1 MDVLIVVLAS
11 MGGMMVLVLLGLI
24 VFLLAGMAVAAVKKE
39 RILEQVAQ
47 ATCDALRDEE
57 ISKVLKD
64 TSPKKPATK
73 KSAAKKPAAKKTTT
87 KKTESK

>member
-11 MGGMMVLVLLGLI
+11 MGGVMVLVLLGLI
-24 VFLLAGMAVAAVKKE
+24 VFLLAGMAVTAVKKA

-57 ISKVLKD
+57 INKVLKD
-64 TSPKKPATK
+64 VSPKKSAT
-73 KSAAKKPAAKKTTT
+73 KKPAAKKTTA

>member
-24 VFLLAGMAVAAVKKE
+24 VFLLAGMVVTAVKKE
-39 RILEQVAQ
+39 QILEQVAQ

-64 TSPKKPATK
+64 VSPK
-73 KSAAKKPAAKKTTT
+73 KSAAKKPAAKKTTA
-87 KKTESK
+87 KKIESK